1 MSDEYIK
8 MLLRKLDYISIRI
21 SDLSNTLFW
30 TNLILLLLCVVIWI
44 K

>member
-8 MLLRKLDYISIRI
+8 QLLRKLDDISIKI
-21 SDLSNTLFW
+21 IDLRDTLFW
-30 TNLILLLLCVVIWI
+30 TNFILLLLCVVIWI